1 MGFTHESLMIL
12 SNEEYLKYEELKY
25 MYRVYPGYWF

>member
-25 MYRVYPGYWF
+25 RVYPGY